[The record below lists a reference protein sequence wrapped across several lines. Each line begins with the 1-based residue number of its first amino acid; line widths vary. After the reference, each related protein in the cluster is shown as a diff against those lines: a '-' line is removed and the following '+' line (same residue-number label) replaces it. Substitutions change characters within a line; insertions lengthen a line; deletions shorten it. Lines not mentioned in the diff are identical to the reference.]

1 MNILILSFYYPPDLS
16 AGSFRT
22 KALVNSLLQNSQKNV
37 TITVLT
43 TQPSRYD
50 SYTPSAS
57 SIEICEGLTIK
68 RIPVVSHSS
77 GILGQAHLFAQ
88 YAKGVLQA
96 VNPNE
101 YDLVFATSSRMM
113 TATLGAWVAR
123 RINAPLYLDFR
134 DLLTDILPDLLPS
147 PIGTPTAWFFRHIER
162 WTVKQAHSV
171 NLASPGFVSY
181 FKSQY
186 PNKPFTVYT
195 NGVDDLFIEN
205 PAAMEER
212 TARQIRILYAGN
224 IGAGQGLH
232 HILPILANK
241 LSSRAKFIVV
251 GSGSAMKQLK
261 NALLQHKVTN
271 VDLIEP
277 MKRTDLLSY
286 YNTADVLFLHLNN
299 LPSLKNVIPSKLFE
313 YAATEKP
320 ILGGLSG
327 YSAKFATDN
336 IKNMSIFPPCD
347 VEAAI
352 AALERLSIET
362 TDRRDFVKRY
372 SRKYIVENM
381 AAELL
386 NHAQNT

>member
-1 MNILILSFYYPPDLS
+1 
-16 AGSFRT
+16 
-22 KALVNSLLQNSQKNV
+22 
-37 TITVLT
+37 
-43 TQPSRYD
+43 
-50 SYTPSAS
+50 
-57 SIEICEGLTIK
+57 
-68 RIPVVSHSS
+68 
-77 GILGQAHLFAQ
+77 
-88 YAKGVLQA
+88 
-96 VNPNE
+96 
-101 YDLVFATSSRMM
+101 
-113 TATLGAWVAR
+113 
-123 RINAPLYLDFR
+123 
-134 DLLTDILPDLLPS
+134 
-147 PIGTPTAWFFRHIER
+147 
-162 WTVKQAHSV
+162 
-171 NLASPGFVSY
+171 
-181 FKSQY
+181 
-186 PNKPFTVYT
+186 
-195 NGVDDLFIEN
+195 
-205 PAAMEER
+205 
-212 TARQIRILYAGN
+212 
-224 IGAGQGLH
+224 
-232 HILPILANK
+232 
-241 LSSRAKFIVV
+241 
-251 GSGSAMKQLK
+251 MKQLK

>member
-1 MNILILSFYYPPDLS
+1 VNILILSFYYPPDLS